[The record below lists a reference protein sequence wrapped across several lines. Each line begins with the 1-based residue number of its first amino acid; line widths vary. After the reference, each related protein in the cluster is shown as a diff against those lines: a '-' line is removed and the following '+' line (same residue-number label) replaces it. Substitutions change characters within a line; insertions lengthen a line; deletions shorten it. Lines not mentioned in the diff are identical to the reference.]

1 MLKMIIGGNLSA
13 FVCHTSAHCPW
24 SVTDTVPSNRFAR
37 IMHAE
42 DDPSGFLGERTDGPE
57 QAFDGF
63 DYVLRCT
70 GWRMET
76 DIFDAGLE
84 PIIGA
89 GNKYPRMTSA
99 YGHPAV
105 DGLYYAGTLMHGNDF
120 KKSAGG
126 FIHGFRYLVRAQHR
140 ILELRNHGVL
150 WPGSEVMQLAGLA
163 DKTKQMFQLG
173 QRLLPRVSEMSGP
186 YQMFGQL
193 LDLYV
198 LTVHKGS
205 DTPVVIRYEEVP
217 KAFVAELMTAVQTE
231 VVSNSTVVSNANKPM
246 LGQFWTCSFEYG
258 QNYGGYDEN
267 GHVRDTLRSD
277 RVVRPFSESD
287 ISGPGSQ
294 SQFLHPVRLFTSRN
308 RGSAC
313 EVSCQQRLSL

>member
-1 MLKMIIGGNLSA
+1 
-13 FVCHTSAHCPW
+13 
-24 SVTDTVPSNRFAR
+24 
-37 IMHAE
+37 MHAE
-42 DDPSGFLGERTDGPE
+42 DDPSGFLGERSDGPA

-76 DIFDAGLE
+76 DIFDEGLE

-89 GNKYPRMTSA
+89 GNKYPQMTSA
-99 YGHPAV
+99 YGHPTV

-140 ILELRNHGVL
+140 ILELRNHGVV
-150 WPGSEVMQLAGLA
+150 WPGSEVMQLVGSA
-163 DKTKQMFQLG
+163 DRTELMFQLG

-193 LDLYV
+193 IDLYV
-198 LTVHKGS
+198 LTSYEDS
-205 DTPVVIRYEEVP
+205 DSPVVIRYEEVP
-217 KAFVAELMTAVQTE
+217 KAFVSELMATINAGI
-231 VVSNSTVVSNANKPM
+231 VSNSTGMSSINKPM

-258 QNYGGYDEN
+258 KGYGGYDEK
-267 GHVRDTLRSD
+267 GHVRDTLRAD
-277 RVVRPFSESD
+277 RVVRPFNEND
-287 ISGPGSQ
+287 INGPGAQ
-294 SQFLHPVRLFTSRN
+294 SNFLHPVQLSICHRTMT
-308 RGSAC
+308 
-313 EVSCQQRLSL
+313 VSYAIVIVHVK

>member
-1 MLKMIIGGNLSA
+1 
-13 FVCHTSAHCPW
+13 
-24 SVTDTVPSNRFAR
+24 
-37 IMHAE
+37 MHAE
-42 DDPSGFLGERTDGPE
+42 DDPSGFLGERPDGPA

-76 DIFDAGLE
+76 GIFDEGLE

-89 GNKYPRMTSA
+89 GSKYPRMTSA

-150 WPGSEVMQLAGLA
+150 WPGSEVMQLAGP
-163 DKTKQMFQLG
+163 DKTEMMFQLG

-186 YQMFGQL
+186 YQMF
-193 LDLYV
+193 
-198 LTVHKGS
+198 
-205 DTPVVIRYEEVP
+205 
-217 KAFVAELMTAVQTE
+217 
-231 VVSNSTVVSNANKPM
+231 
-246 LGQFWTCSFEYG
+246 
-258 QNYGGYDEN
+258 
-267 GHVRDTLRSD
+267 
-277 RVVRPFSESD
+277 
-287 ISGPGSQ
+287 
-294 SQFLHPVRLFTSRN
+294 
-308 RGSAC
+308 
-313 EVSCQQRLSL
+313 